1 MSGQTLSTMLMDAAS
16 RFTSRTALVTSG
28 EHITYGELFDRTLR
42 LSAYLVETGL
52 RPGDRV
58 VICLPK
64 GAELSVSI
72 FAALLAGASYV
83 PIDYTMPAAR
93 GALILNDAGPSH
105 LITTR
110 QLAGALLLGEA
121 RGPAREE
128 VVVSLR
134 AAPSSREGRGV
145 SWSEALTSPPLRAAV
160 PVEEQSVAYVLYTS
174 GSTGRPKGVMQS
186 HRGAV
191 AFVEWTARHLGLRP
205 EDVLSQHA
213 SPSFDLTIFDFFAPT
228 LVGAALV
235 PVPEWLFG
243 QVGKTCRFIVRN
255 GITVWYS
262 VPSVL
267 LRPTEGEPL
276 RTLVGSA
283 LRHVILAG
291 EVIPK
296 PGLKQ
301 LAAWLPA
308 GCSVSNWFGPTETNV
323 CTFHD
328 IGPEDLA
335 TDGPVPIGMPCPY
348 AEIRLE
354 GPDGPSSEEGELLVC
369 SPTVMEGYRGLD
381 ELSEQ
386 RFVREA
392 DGRTFYR
399 TGDMVR
405 LESGRLD
412 FLGRRDRLVKI
423 RGYRIQLEELEQ
435 ALREHPAVTEVA
447 VVTFQEE
454 GQEQLGAAI
463 ALREPSE
470 ALVDEVRRHC
480 AERLP
485 SYMVPSRLLRLEALP
500 RNSRGKVD
508 VQEVLRRVS
517 QRPEPAGA
525 PVPQRVIV

>member
-1 MSGQTLSTMLMDAAS
+1 MSEQTLSTILMGAAS
-16 RFTSRTALVTSG
+16 RFTSRTALVTSAG
-28 EHITYGELFDRTLR
+28 QLTYGELFDRALR

-72 FAALLAGASYV
+72 FGVLLAGGSYV

-93 GALILNDAGPSH
+93 GVLILRDAEPSH

-110 QLAGALLLGEA
+110 QIAAALFQGEA
-121 RGPAREE
+121 RGLVEPTAGGSAKQE
-128 VVVSLR
+128 VVVALR
-134 AAPSSREGRGV
+134 AAPSSKEGAGI
-145 SWSEALTSPPLRAAV
+145 SWGEALSSAPLSAAV
-160 PVEEQSVAYVLYTS
+160 PVDALSIAYVLYTS

-186 HRGAV
+186 HRSAV

-213 SPSFDLTIFDFFAPT
+213 SPSFDLTIFDFFASA
-228 LVGAALV
+228 LAGATLV

-243 QVGKTCRFIVRN
+243 QVAKTCRFIVKN

-267 LRPTEGEPL
+267 LRPDEGAPL
-276 RTLVGSA
+276 RQLEASA

-296 PGLKQ
+296 PGLKE
-301 LAAWLPA
+301 LAAHLPE
-308 GCSVSNWFGPTETNV
+308 GCSISNWFGPTETNV

-335 TDGPVPIGMPCPY
+335 SDGPVPIGVPCPY

-354 GPDGPSSEEGELLVC
+354 GPDGPSTEEGELLVC

-381 ELSEQ
+381 ELSAQ
-386 RFVREA
+386 RFVHEP
-392 DGRTFYR
+392 DGRKFYR
-399 TGDMVR
+399 TGDIVR
-405 LESGRLD
+405 VESGRLS

-435 ALREHPAVTEVA
+435 ALREHPAVTEAA

-454 GQEQLGAAI
+454 GREQLGAAI

-470 ALVDEVRRHC
+470 ALVGEVRRHC

-485 SYMVPSRLLRLEALP
+485 PYMVPSRLLRLEALP

-508 VQEVLRRVS
+508 VQEVSRLVS
-517 QRPEPAGA
+517 LGS
-525 PVPQRVIV
+525 

>member
-1 MSGQTLSTMLMDAAS
+1 MSEQTLSTILMGAAS

-28 EHITYGELFDRTLR
+28 GRLTYGELFDRALR

-72 FAALLAGASYV
+72 FGALLAGGSYV

-93 GALILNDAGPSH
+93 ASLILGDAGPSH

-110 QLAGALLLGEA
+110 QIAAALLQDEA
-121 RGPAREE
+121 RGLAEPAAGGSTRQE
-128 VVVSLR
+128 VVLSLR
-134 AAPSSREGRGV
+134 AAPSSKEGRGLP
-145 SWSEALTSPPLRAAV
+145 WSEVMTCAPLSAAV
-160 PVEEQSVAYVLYTS
+160 PVDEMSVAYVLYTS

-186 HRGAV
+186 HRSAV

-213 SPSFDLTIFDFFAPT
+213 SPSFDLTIFDFFASA
-228 LVGAALV
+228 LAGATLV

-243 QVGKTCRFIVRN
+243 QVGKTCRFIIKN

-267 LRPTEGEPL
+267 LRPDEGAPL
-276 RTLVGSA
+276 RELERSA

-296 PGLKQ
+296 PGLKE
-301 LAAWLPA
+301 LAAHLPQ
-308 GCSVSNWFGPTETNV
+308 GCSLSNWFGPTETNV

-335 TDGPVPIGMPCPY
+335 TDGPVPIGIPCPY

-354 GPDGPSSEEGELLVC
+354 GPEGPSNEEGELLVC

-381 ELSEQ
+381 ELTEQ

-392 DGRTFYR
+392 DGRKFYR
-399 TGDMVR
+399 TGDIVR
-405 LESGRLD
+405 VESGRLS

-435 ALREHPAVTEVA
+435 ALREHPAVTEAA
-447 VVTFQEE
+447 VVTFQDE
-454 GQEQLGAAI
+454 GRDQLGAAI

-470 ALVDEVRRHC
+470 ELVGEVRRHC

-485 SYMVPSRLLRLEALP
+485 PYMVPSRLLRLDALP

-508 VQEVLRRVS
+508 VQEVSRLVS
-517 QRPEPAGA
+517 LA
-525 PVPQRVIV
+525 